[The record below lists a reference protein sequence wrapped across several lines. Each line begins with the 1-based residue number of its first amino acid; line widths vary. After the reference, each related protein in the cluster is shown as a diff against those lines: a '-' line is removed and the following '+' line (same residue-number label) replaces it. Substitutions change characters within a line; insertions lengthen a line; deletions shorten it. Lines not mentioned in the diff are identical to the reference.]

1 MLEKP
6 PDDYCRWISRPDAWG
21 GQIELQILSQR
32 FDVEICSIDVQT
44 LRVDRYN
51 EGQTKRCILVYSGI
65 HYDVVAL
72 SPSDPPYH
80 KSYAPPD
87 FDTKIFEATDEQI
100 VEKARDLCKILQ
112 GKGYF
117 TDTASFTVRCNECG
131 GTFTGEK
138 EAVEHAASTGHTNFG
153 QA

>member
-1 MLEKP
+1 MEYRAILTSIAKPPKLRHELRSVIAQEIQESPEIYSAAVLEKP
-6 PDDYCRWISRPDAWG
+6 PDDYCRWISRSDAWG

-51 EGQTKRCILVYSGI
+51 EGQAKRCILVYSGI

-72 SPSDPPYH
+72 SPSDPPFH

-87 FDTKIFEATDEQI
+87 FDTKIFEASDEQI
-100 VEKARDLCKILQ
+100 VERARDLCKILQ
-112 GKGYF
+112 
-117 TDTASFTVRCNECG
+117 VLRP
-131 GTFTGEK
+131 
-138 EAVEHAASTGHTNFG
+138 
-153 QA
+153 